1 MNVAPLFVVNTN
13 KTVQF
18 QHMRLDMEELNDG
31 YIWLLEI
38 NSNKFYVKF
47 GINDDGLIGEFE
59 VYGIKGF
66 IEFNVRIIKILR
78 NIVQNLTQLV

>member
-1 MNVAPLFVVNTN
+1 MNVTPLFVVNTN

-18 QHMRLDMEELNDG
+18 QHMKLDMEEWNEW
-31 YIWLLEI
+31 YIGLLEI

-47 GINDDGLIGEFE
+47 VINEGVIGEFE

-66 IEFNVRIIKILR
+66 IEFNVRIIKIIR
-78 NIVQNLTQLV
+78 NIVQNLTQLN